1 MLKGLI
7 RRSKPLL
14 ALAATVILALV
25 IGHLAAGPS
34 SPAPRNQFDEILPRA
49 LITTPSSIEVQV
61 QLPSGEPA
69 INAVVV
75 MLEPELSA
83 SHTDS
88 QGVARLWHI
97 KNGPVR
103 LQAYLPNH
111 ELLIAGP
118 ASAEELSTLQLL
130 ERELKE
136 IPRLEPEVL
145 VRIDLEMLD
154 QNGKPLPD
162 LVLKTVPETKLEQ
175 KGIVPATLAPWVSIS
190 DSDGWARLDGIPEI
204 DLRIEA
210 YAPSL
215 PISPAWML
223 GSRTLLPTDGEDVLW
238 KIPVSSISLSNLP
251 AGKLLHGKR
260 IQPEGTLPLTR
271 IPPNGS
277 VTFSVLP
284 PGKYQFMVKE
294 LTFMVDAAAG
304 EVTIPFQ
311 PIESPD

>member
-145 VRIDLEMLD
+145 VRIDLEML
-154 QNGKPLPD
+154 
-162 LVLKTVPETKLEQ
+162 
-175 KGIVPATLAPWVSIS
+175 
-190 DSDGWARLDGIPEI
+190 
-204 DLRIEA
+204 
-210 YAPSL
+210 
-215 PISPAWML
+215 
-223 GSRTLLPTDGEDVLW
+223 
-238 KIPVSSISLSNLP
+238 
-251 AGKLLHGKR
+251 
-260 IQPEGTLPLTR
+260 
-271 IPPNGS
+271 
-277 VTFSVLP
+277 
-284 PGKYQFMVKE
+284 
-294 LTFMVDAAAG
+294 
-304 EVTIPFQ
+304 
-311 PIESPD
+311 